1 MANAIQEADGSTSM
15 RRVLAAYFSI
25 LSAPCFILGII
36 KNNMMGVYSGTVC
49 IVAVLIIL
57 GYTTV
62 SDWKALANIVEK

>member
-1 MANAIQEADGSTSM
+1 MATMIQESDGSTSM

-25 LSAPCFILGII
+25 LAAPCFVLGIL
-36 KNNMMGVYSGTVC
+36 KDNMMGVYSGTVC

-62 SDWKALANIVEK
+62 SDWKALAKIIEK